1 MKMPRFIKEYANYIK
16 INGFDK
22 FNSEIDRIVRSCE
35 RNFITADE
43 CMRLIVRE
51 KEFLIGKTD
60 EQYKAE
66 RGL

>member
-16 INGFDK
+16 IKEFDA
-22 FNSEIDRIVRSCE
+22 FNAEIDNIVRACE

-51 KEFLIGKTD
+51 KEFLIGKTN

>member
-1 MKMPRFIKEYANYIK
+1 MKMPRFIKEYSNYIK
-16 INGFDK
+16 INGFDN

-35 RNFITADE
+35 RNYITADE

-60 EQYKAE
+60 SQYKIE